1 MNDTKKVPVLIAG
14 FACRI
19 DTIRDEALSLIRGAV
34 AEHKIIGTFYKNL
47 GEHYSHDQEPDEYDS
62 SPIVVTC
69 NPSFGSYGGYEA
81 ATVYELFTDERGRLL
96 CTLNGEAG
104 EDFDEPLEH
113 IQAEG
118 LLCIVEWLVEY
129 GFIADDPWR
138 CEECGSLAVQAH
150 VWIDSNTKE
159 VVLGAQNRD
168 EHHCADCDANTC
180 QIRESELLRNITG
193 WWRTLEGAVK
203 EDISGI
209 RFEDFRTGDSD
220 DELQETDIR
229 FSEACRMWWE
239 KKTNVEKIRLWKDNQ

>member
-1 MNDTKKVPVLIAG
+1 MNETKKVPVLIAA

-19 DTIRDEALSLIRGAV
+19 DAIRNEALSLIRGAV

-47 GEHYSHDQEPDEYDS
+47 GEHYSHDQEPEEYDS
-62 SPIVVTC
+62 SPIVVIH
-69 NPSFGSYGGYEA
+69 NADFGAYGGYEA

-104 EDFDEPLEH
+104 EDFDEPIEH
-113 IQAEG
+113 IQTEG

-129 GFIADDPWR
+129 GFIDDDPWR
-138 CEECGSLAVQAH
+138 CEACGSLSVQAN

-159 VVLGAQNRD
+159 VIQGAHNRD

-180 QIRESELLRNITG
+180 QIRESELLRNIDE
-193 WWRTLEGAVK
+193 WWRTLESVVK

-209 RFEDFRTGDSD
+209 HFEDFNTGYTGS
-220 DELQETDIR
+220 ELQQADIR
-229 FSEACRMWWE
+229 FIEACRLWWE
-239 KKTNVEKIRLWKDNQ
+239 KKTNVEKIHLWNENR

>member
-1 MNDTKKVPVLIAG
+1 MNKAKKESTLIAG

-19 DTIRDEALSLIRGAV
+19 DAIRDEALSLIRGAV

-47 GEHYSHDQEPDEYDS
+47 GEHYSHDQEPEEYSS
-62 SPIVVTC
+62 SPIVVTHNTDFC
-69 NPSFGSYGGYEA
+69 SYGGYEA

-113 IQAEG
+113 IQTEG

-180 QIRESELLRNITG
+180 QIRESELLENIQK
-193 WWRTLEGAVK
+193 WFDQARIHALEYASGLKCADFDNETAFRKACVEFWEALSI
-203 EDISGI
+203 ED
-209 RFEDFRTGDSD
+209 
-220 DELQETDIR
+220 
-229 FSEACRMWWE
+229 
-239 KKTNVEKIRLWKDNQ
+239 KINIWNENN

>member
-1 MNDTKKVPVLIAG
+1 MNETKKVPVLIAV

-19 DTIRDEALSLIRGAV
+19 DAIRDEALSLIRSAV
-34 AEHKIIGTFYKNL
+34 DEHQVIGTFYKNL
-47 GEHYSHDQEPDEYDS
+47 GEHYSHEQEPDEYDS

-81 ATVYELFTDERGRLL
+81 ATVYELFTDERGGLL

-138 CEECGSLAVQAH
+138 CERS
-150 VWIDSNTKE
+150 SPRSSKS
-159 VVLGAQNRD
+159 R
-168 EHHCADCDANTC
+168 
-180 QIRESELLRNITG
+180 
-193 WWRTLEGAVK
+193 
-203 EDISGI
+203 
-209 RFEDFRTGDSD
+209 
-220 DELQETDIR
+220 
-229 FSEACRMWWE
+229 
-239 KKTNVEKIRLWKDNQ
+239 